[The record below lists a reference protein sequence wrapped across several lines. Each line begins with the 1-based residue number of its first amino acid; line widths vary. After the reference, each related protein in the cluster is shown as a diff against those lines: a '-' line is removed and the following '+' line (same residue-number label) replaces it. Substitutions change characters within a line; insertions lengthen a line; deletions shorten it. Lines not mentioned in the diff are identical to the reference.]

1 MTVELYQK
9 SIIKNV
15 EIFKICENQWPKEV
29 TRKRKYLEV
38 SEKNAKIYGDQLKMC
53 LKENF

>member
-1 MTVELYQK
+1 MTVELYEK

-15 EIFKICENQWPKEV
+15 EIFKICENQWAKEV